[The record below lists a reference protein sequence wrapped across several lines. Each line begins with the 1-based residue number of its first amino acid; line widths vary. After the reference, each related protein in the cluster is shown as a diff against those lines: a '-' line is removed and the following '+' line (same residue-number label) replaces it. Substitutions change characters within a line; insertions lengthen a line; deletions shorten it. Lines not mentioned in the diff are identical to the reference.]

1 MASLTP
7 TLPVGREEE
16 SKNNPAD
23 GDAAVGGT
31 ELSTLLR
38 GKGQLEVT
46 EGPVAA
52 NPTAGSEQDPG
63 KRGRDQV
70 GQEKNASSAEG
81 QLEKK
86 HKRATLNSDGVR
98 GIV

>member
-7 TLPVGREEE
+7 TLPAGGEGE
-16 SKNNPAD
+16 SKNSPTD

-31 ELSTLLR
+31 ELSTLLQ
-38 GKGQLEVT
+38 GKGQLELT

-52 NPTAGSEQDPG
+52 NPTAGLEQDTG

-70 GQEKNASSAEG
+70 GPVKTPRQRKD
-81 QLEKK
+81 
-86 HKRATLNSDGVR
+86 R
-98 GIV
+98 